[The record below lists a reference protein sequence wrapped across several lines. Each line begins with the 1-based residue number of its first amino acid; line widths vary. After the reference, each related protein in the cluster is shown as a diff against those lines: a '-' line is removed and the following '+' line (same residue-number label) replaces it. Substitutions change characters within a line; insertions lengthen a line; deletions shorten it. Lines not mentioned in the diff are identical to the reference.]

1 MKYLLD
7 THALIWFLTG
17 ETHRFSPA
25 MLEILQNDAETL
37 YFSAASI
44 WEITIKSTLG
54 KADFRISA
62 QTIHNELLAQDFL
75 PLPIEA
81 QHAIHT
87 AHLPPIHHD
96 PFDRLLLA
104 QAEQENLILLTADQK
119 LHQYGKPWI
128 QPLK

>member
-1 MKYLLD
+1 MTYLLD

-25 MLEILQNDAETL
+25 ILDILQSDEETL

-44 WEITIKSTLG
+44 WEIAIKSTLG
-54 KADFRISA
+54 KADFHISA

-75 PLPIEA
+75 PLAITA
-81 QHAIHT
+81 QHAMHT
-87 AHLPPIHHD
+87 AHIPLIHHD

-119 LHQYGKPWI
+119 LHQYDKPWI
-128 QPLK
+128 LPVK

>member
-44 WEITIKSTLG
+44 WEIAIKSTLG

-87 AHLPPIHHD
+87 AHLPPFITT
-96 PFDRLLLA
+96 PS
-104 QAEQENLILLTADQK
+104 TACCLPRQSK
-119 LHQYGKPWI
+119 KTSSCSPPTKSCANTANPGYSL
-128 QPLK
+128 